1 MDRVYV
7 ETTHNPHIMKFV
19 CDETLTNGSLELEKN
34 DAATESLLAQELLQF
49 PFITKVYITANF
61 VAILKT
67 ENIDWE
73 MVVEDVKE
81 IVNRHLNEGTI
92 IARQQADPFTLYAE
106 VTPNPAVMKFVSNKL
121 IYAGIAEVKSVEEA
135 EKVPV
140 AQSLFQFD
148 YVKEVFVSENYISV
162 TKTEDADWN
171 GLALELRY
179 FILDYLQS
187 GKEVVN
193 ADYVYAPSYPSFEN
207 THVKEEYSDIEQQI
221 KDILQEYVQPAVAGD
236 GGNIE
241 LIEFEE
247 DTKTAKMLLQG
258 ACSGCPSSTFTL
270 KNGIEAMLK
279 EMMPGKVEHVE
290 AVNG

>member
-7 ETTHNPHIMKFV
+7 ETTHIPQIMKFV
-19 CDETLTNGSLELEKN
+19 CDETLTNGSVELQKN
-34 DAATESLLAQELLQF
+34 DPADESLLAQELLQF

-61 VAILKT
+61 VAIQKT

-73 MVVEDVKE
+73 MVVEDLKE
-81 IVNRHLNEGTI
+81 VVNRHLNENTI
-92 IARQQADPFTLYAE
+92 IMRQNEDPFTLYAE
-106 VTPNPAVMKFVSNKL
+106 LTPNPAVMKFVSNKL
-121 IYAGIAEVKSVEEA
+121 LYAGIAEVKSVA
-135 EKVPV
+135 ESIQVPL
-140 AQSLFQFD
+140 AKELFQFD
-148 YVKEVFVSENYISV
+148 YVKEVFITENYISV
-162 TKTEDADWN
+162 TKIEDADWN
-171 GLALELRY
+171 GLALELRH
-179 FILDYLQS
+179 FILDHLQS
-187 GKEVVN
+187 GREIIN
-193 ADYVYAPSYPSFEN
+193 ADYVYTPSYPSFEN

>member
-19 CDETLTNGSLELEKN
+19 CDETLTNGSLELDKN
-34 DAATESLLAQELLQF
+34 DSATDSLLAQELLQF

-61 VAILKT
+61 VAIQKT

-73 MVVEDVKE
+73 MVVEDLKE
-81 IVNRHLNEGTI
+81 IVNRHLNENTI
-92 IARQQADPFTLYAE
+92 IMRQKEDPFTLYAE
-106 VTPNPAVMKFVSNKL
+106 LTPNPAVMKFVSNKL
-121 IYAGIAEVKSVEEA
+121 LYAGIAEVKSVGEA
-135 EKVPV
+135 EKIPV
-140 AQSLFQFD
+140 AKQLFQFD
-148 YVKEVFVSENYISV
+148 YVKEVFITENYISV
-162 TKTEDADWN
+162 TKTEEADWN

-179 FILDYLQS
+179 FLLDYLQS
-187 GKEVVN
+187 GKEIVSS
-193 ADYVYAPSYPSFEN
+193 DYVYMPSYPSFEN
-207 THVKEEYSDIEQQI
+207 TYVKEDYSDIELQI
-221 KDILQEYVQPAVAGD
+221 KNIIQEYVQPAVAGD

-247 DTKTAKMLLQG
+247 ETKTAKMLLQG

>member
-7 ETTHNPHIMKFV
+7 ETTHSPHIMKFV
-19 CDETLTNGSLELEKN
+19 CDETLTNGSVELEKN
-34 DAATESLLAQELLQF
+34 DPAAESLLAQELLQF
-49 PFITKVYITANF
+49 PFIIKVYITANF
-61 VAILKT
+61 VAIQKT

-73 MVVEDVKE
+73 IVVEDIKE

-92 IARQQADPFTLYAE
+92 IARQDADPFTLYAE
-106 VTPNPAVMKFVSNKL
+106 LTPNPEVMKFVSNKL
-121 IYAGIAEVKSVEEA
+121 VYDGMAEIKSIEEA
-135 EKVPV
+135 QNAPLAK
-140 AQSLFQFD
+140 ALFQFD
-148 YVKEVFVSENYISV
+148 YVKEVFISENYVSV
-162 TKTEDADWN
+162 TKTENEDWN

-187 GKEVVN
+187 GKEIVK
-193 ADYVYAPSYPSFEN
+193 ADYVYTPSYPSFEN
-207 THVKEEYSDIEQQI
+207 NVTKEEFSDIELQI
-221 KDILQEYVQPAVAGD
+221 KNIIQEYVQPAVAGD

-241 LIEFEE
+241 LIEFQE